1 MLKEECPE
9 RGERKENSSRA
20 STTEVNRLFLRHN
33 TQTRGGVL
41 VRFRFVCLF
50 VFSSS
55 LPAVSVV
62 SSSRGS
68 KPLTPRRYLGTEENR
83 GWEGARSRGEE
94 KWEQTDGVSVAS
106 ASAMREKKKRKKQTK
121 KTKTRMRYVTNAA
134 ADGEDGEQLGRENAM
149 SRLIRLI
156 GNLGAAD
163 FQGFVFFL
171 RWSVPKPRSVTKGA
185 LAARKQINK

>member
-1 MLKEECPE
+1 MVFCCV
-9 RGERKENSSRA
+9 S
-20 STTEVNRLFLRHN
+20 
-33 TQTRGGVL
+33 VL
-41 VRFRFVCLF
+41 LVCLF

-68 KPLTPRRYLGTEENR
+68 KPFTPRRYLGTEENR
-83 GWEGARSRGEE
+83 HWEGARSRGEE
-94 KWEQTDGVSVAS
+94 KWEQTDAASVAS
-106 ASAMREKKKRKKQTK
+106 ASAMGKKNGKNKRK

-134 ADGEDGEQLGRENAM
+134 ADGEDGERLGRENAM

-163 FQGFVFFL
+163 FQGFVFFCGGRCQNHGASQKGL
-171 RWSVPKPRSVTKGA
+171 RQPE
-185 LAARKQINK
+185 NK